1 MQCIVAGEVIIELQL
16 RNHITDEITLMEL
29 RLEGNGIIAGD
40 EVKTENYTFRLLD
53 ASPYPESEMALDDND
68 YTFKIEYSLK
78 PE

>member
-1 MQCIVAGEVIIELQL
+1 MGWPNQKLFIAFWLTIGCFLFSSTSGAHVKWFLPVEGEIISAF
-16 RNHITDEITLMEL
+16 TPY
-29 RLEGNGIIAGD
+29 G
-40 EVKTENYTFRLLD
+40 LLD